1 MEIVKIYFRTL
12 KKPIAVNLKVL
23 FKNSKKEKRKEKEK
37 NNLKET
43 AYLFVLLC
51 Y

>member
-23 FKNSKKEKRKEKEK
+23 FKNSKKRKKKGKEKK
-37 NNLKET
+37 
-43 AYLFVLLC
+43 
-51 Y
+51 